1 MTAVAR
7 LLAKIERHCET
18 AAIAETT
25 FGRRAVNDGKLV
37 KRLRAGRSITLSTLR
52 PLSTLRRG
60 PTRPRSR
67 LISVRA
73 SDIVVR
79 PPAERL
85 ARALTKNPIGRSLR
99 LALRT
104 VGEQFYAAALAA
116 FGDRQQ
122 ALDLLKDVAG

>member
-52 PLSTLRRG
+52 R
-60 PTRPRSR
+60 
-67 LISVRA
+67 I
-73 SDIVVR
+73 
-79 PPAERL
+79 E
-85 ARALTKNPIGRSLR
+85 
-99 LALRT
+99 
-104 VGEQFYAAALAA
+104 AALKAGA
-116 FGDRQQ
+116 TATGGSADG
-122 ALDLLKDVAG
+122 ALAIRKGKGRAR